1 MQAGYD
7 INSRDLE
14 QRTPLHISI
23 LTNNLAATLFLVE
36 KGADVNARDIRGNTT
51 LHMTLSLQ
59 DRASLREHPWYM
71 FPIKR
76 FVGKKDQQRLENK
89 EAVRKVG

>member
-1 MQAGYD
+1 M
-7 INSRDLE
+7 
-14 QRTPLHISI
+14 
-23 LTNNLAATLFLVE
+23 FLVE

-59 DRASLREHPWYM
+59 DRVSLREHPWYS

-76 FVGKKDQQRLENK
+76 YIGKKDQQRLENK
-89 EAVRKVG
+89 EVIKKVDQNDVFILIFLYCLDKGTINIC